1 MLEAKHSTRPT
12 PYASR
17 ADFGRIFTEEM
28 DDLYLLSLLLTAD
41 CEKAEQ
47 CFVSGLGDSVEGNPV
62 FKEWARS
69 WARRT
74 IIQNA
79 VKVIHP
85 RPEASG
91 RSTSALV
98 NCDGKTLPLERVE
111 VAAILGLKPFE
122 RFVYVMSALERYSEQ
137 DCCVLLDCARRDVTV
152 ARARALQ
159 QVGSAM
165 QSREKQRPDA
175 RSEKPVLHEGCSSGL
190 QFFDASSSVT
200 SASANTLSEPWPSTK

>member
-1 MLEAKHSTRPT
+1 MLEANRTRPT

-28 DDLYLLSLLLTAD
+28 DDLYMLSLLLTAD
-41 CEKAEQ
+41 REKAER
-47 CFVSGLGDSVEGNPV
+47 CFVSGMGDSVEGNPV

-85 RPEASG
+85 HPEASSP
-91 RSTSALV
+91 STSALV
-98 NCDGKTLPLERVE
+98 NCDDKALPLVQVE
-111 VAAILGLKPFE
+111 MAAILGLEPFE
-122 RFVYVMSALERYSEQ
+122 RFVYVMSVLERYSEQ
-137 DCCVLLDCARRDVTV
+137 DCCVLLGCGRQDVTG
-152 ARARALQ
+152 ARVRALQ
-159 QVGSAM
+159 QMGSAM
-165 QSREKQRPDA
+165 QSHEKQRSDA

-190 QFFDASSSVT
+190 QFFVAPSSVT
-200 SASANTLSEPWPSTK
+200 SA